1 MGPLAGQ
8 MGVKFWSSLPRGEVE
23 DAWVPGG
30 LSLGSAFLLGCWAA
44 GAGP

>member
-8 MGVKFWSSLPRGEVE
+8 MGVKFWSSLGEVE

-30 LSLGSAFLLGCWAA
+30 LSLGSAFLLGC
-44 GAGP
+44 